1 VPIESESPRPPATG
15 TSAEDIAAK
24 SFPTARRGLD
34 AAAVHRY
41 LMEVAATLRDARRRE
56 DVLRARLE
64 DLERTD
70 RRQPVA
76 PLDEESLTAALGAET
91 VRVLQSAREASRE
104 IAAKAE
110 QRANALIADAES
122 ALAERSR
129 FAEEEAEALLSRA
142 RAMVQE
148 ARDAR
153 RRILTDLAER
163 RRTMQLQLEQLRA
176 GKETLSEIL
185 DGVSGSIFS
194 SMETVR
200 ARLEGAEQEARVSA
214 TAATAEDSD
223 DSDLRIDEP
232 PGLDEPTLSA
242 ELRASL
248 AGQRSRLGNEARR
261 SESSS
266 APSAHAKTQ
275 GIDELFARI
284 RESRQLEVAETR
296 KQMEAV
302 EREIYASLPPEISG
316 FSDLPTPPSSP
327 ARFDIEPPLE
337 PEPPVAASPLFSEV
351 EERREEPEPRPSI
364 SEDRR
369 EEPAPTP
376 PAAEERR
383 EERAPTPPAPE
394 RDPSPQAAVEAPEPA
409 SAMEEEHGDEP
420 DEGDDA
426 DEAEP
431 TLFEQRDDLLSPAAG
446 ELSRALKRS
455 LREEQNELLDAGRHL
470 KRTSDAV
477 ALLPGEKMTDRVA
490 SAVGSSLDAA
500 WRAGELFVDAVVGPS
515 QAGQTAGTLQR
526 NSEVADIGRALAEE
540 IVEPIRRR
548 MEAGLEHA
556 GSDDGAVNEAIG
568 SAFRDWRAGR
578 IDEVAGDYTHQ
589 VFARAIVHSSRAR
602 NSKVRW
608 LVDDGE
614 LECPDCDDNALAGP
628 AIAGSL
634 FPTGHSHPPVHSGCR
649 CILVPI
655 SR

>member
-1 VPIESESPRPPATG
+1 
-15 TSAEDIAAK
+15 
-24 SFPTARRGLD
+24 
-34 AAAVHRY
+34 
-41 LMEVAATLRDARRRE
+41 MEVAATLRDARRRE

-129 FAEEEAEALLSRA
+129 YAEAEAEALLARARAEATAYLESTKEQA

-163 RRTMQLQLEQLRA
+163 RRAMQLQLEQLRA

-185 DGVSGSIFS
+185 DGVSGSILS
-194 SMETVR
+194 AMDTVR

-214 TAATAEDSD
+214 GSATSEESD
-223 DSDLRIDEP
+223 DSDLRIEEAPDLDEP
-232 PGLDEPTLSA
+232 PISP

-248 AGQRSRLGNEARR
+248 AGEPSRFSGEGRR
-261 SESSS
+261 SDGSS
-266 APSAHAKTQ
+266 ASPAHAKTQ

-296 KQMEAV
+296 AQMEAV
-302 EREIYASLPPEISG
+302 EREIYAALPPDISG
-316 FSDLPTPPSSP
+316 LSGTGSLASPRYESGEPT
-327 ARFDIEPPLE
+327 RDY
-337 PEPPVAASPLFSEV
+337 PPV
-351 EERREEPEPRPSI
+351 
-364 SEDRR
+364 
-369 EEPAPTP
+369 PAPTP
-376 PAAEERR
+376 PSFPSVEEPAEE
-383 EERAPTPPAPE
+383 PPP
-394 RDPSPQAAVEAPEPA
+394 RPSVSAAIA
-409 SAMEEEHGDEP
+409 SAQVVVEEHEP
-420 DEGDDA
+420 ESSATEAHQDDA
-426 DEAEP
+426 EESEP
-431 TLFEQRDDLLSPAAG
+431 TLFDQRDDLLSPAAG

-455 LREEQNELLDAGRHL
+455 LRLEQNDLLDAGRHL
-470 KRTSDAV
+470 KKAADAV
-477 ALLPGEKMTDRVA
+477 ALLPGEQMTDRVA
-490 SAVGSSLDAA
+490 ASVGSSLDAA

-515 QAGQTAGTLQR
+515 QAGQTAGVLQR
-526 NSEVADIGRALAEE
+526 NSEVGDIGRALAEE

-578 IDEVAGDYTHQ
+578 IDEIAGDFTHR
-589 VFARAIVHSSRAR
+589 VFARAIVNSSRAR

-608 LVDDGE
+608 LVDDGDH
-614 LECPDCDDNALAGP
+614 ECPDCDDNALAGP

-634 FPTGHSHPPVHSGCR
+634 FPTGHSHPPVHPGCR

>member
-1 VPIESESPRPPATG
+1 
-15 TSAEDIAAK
+15 
-24 SFPTARRGLD
+24 
-34 AAAVHRY
+34 
-41 LMEVAATLRDARRRE
+41 MEVAATLRDARRRE

-129 FAEEEAEALLSRA
+129 YAEAEAEALLARARAEATAYLESTKEQA

-163 RRTMQLQLEQLRA
+163 RRAMQLQLEQLRV

-185 DGVSGSIFS
+185 DGVSGSILS
-194 SMETVR
+194 AMDTVR

-214 TAATAEDSD
+214 GSATSEESD
-223 DSDLRIDEP
+223 DGDLRIEEAPDLAEP
-232 PGLDEPTLSA
+232 PLSP

-248 AGQRSRLGNEARR
+248 AGEPSRFAGEGRR
-261 SESSS
+261 RQGSPAS
-266 APSAHAKTQ
+266 PAHAKTQ

-296 KQMEAV
+296 AQMEAV
-302 EREIYASLPPEISG
+302 EREIYAALPPDISG
-316 FSDLPTPPSSP
+316 LSGTGALASPRYESGEPT
-327 ARFDIEPPLE
+327 RDY
-337 PEPPVAASPLFSEV
+337 PPV
-351 EERREEPEPRPSI
+351 
-364 SEDRR
+364 
-369 EEPAPTP
+369 PAPTP
-376 PAAEERR
+376 ASFPSAEE
-383 EERAPTPPAPE
+383 PAE
-394 RDPSPQAAVEAPEPA
+394 QPSPRPNISAATA
-409 SAMEEEHGDEP
+409 SAQVVVEEHEP
-420 DEGDDA
+420 ESSGIEGHQDDA
-426 DEAEP
+426 EESEP
-431 TLFEQRDDLLSPAAG
+431 TLFDQRDDLLSPAAG

-455 LREEQNELLDAGRHL
+455 LRLEQNDLLDAGRHL
-470 KRTSDAV
+470 KNAADAV
-477 ALLPGEKMTDRVA
+477 ALLPGEQMTDRVA
-490 SAVGSSLDAA
+490 ASVGSSLDAA

-515 QAGQTAGTLQR
+515 QAGQKAGVLQR
-526 NSEVADIGRALAEE
+526 NSEVGDIGRALAEE

-578 IDEVAGDYTHQ
+578 IDEIAGDFTHR
-589 VFARAIVHSSRAR
+589 VFARAIVDSSRSR

-608 LVDDGE
+608 LVDDGD

-634 FPTGHSHPPVHSGCR
+634 FPTGHSHPPVHPGCR
-649 CILVPI
+649 CILVPS
-655 SR
+655 SRR

>member
-1 VPIESESPRPPATG
+1 
-15 TSAEDIAAK
+15 
-24 SFPTARRGLD
+24 LD

-76 PLDEESLTAALGAET
+76 PLDEESLTVALGAET

-129 FAEEEAEALLSRA
+129 FAEEEAEALLARARAEASAYLESTREQA

-148 ARDAR
+148 AREAR

-185 DGVSGSIFS
+185 DGVSGSIFA

-214 TAATAEDSD
+214 TSATAEDSD
-223 DSDLRIDEP
+223 DRDLRIDEAP
-232 PGLDEPTLSA
+232 DLDEPTLSA

-248 AGQRSRLGNEARR
+248 AGERTRFSSEGRRTEA
-261 SESSS
+261 SP
-266 APSAHAKTQ
+266 APSARAKTQ

-316 FSDLPTPPSSP
+316 FSDLTTSHSSSTLYDREPSPT
-327 ARFDIEPPLE
+327 
-337 PEPPVAASPLFSEV
+337 PEPPSPAPTLLQAAEDEPEEPPARPSAP
-351 EERREEPEPRPSI
+351 EERPEKPAPRPS
-364 SEDRR
+364 
-369 EEPAPTP
+369 
-376 PAAEERR
+376 
-383 EERAPTPPAPE
+383 APE
-394 RDPSPQAAVEAPEPA
+394 VTSPPQASV
-409 SAMEEEHGDEP
+409 DEP
-420 DEGDDA
+420 ESMSA
-426 DEAEP
+426 DEDQAEGADEIEP
-431 TLFEQRDDLLSPAAG
+431 TLFDQRDDLLSPAAG

-455 LREEQNELLDAGRHL
+455 LRDEQNELLDAGRHL
-470 KRTSDAV
+470 KKAGDAV
-477 ALLPGEKMTDRVA
+477 TLVPGEKMTERVA
-490 SAVGSSLDAA
+490 AAVGSSLDAA

-608 LVDDGE
+608 LVDDGD

-634 FPTGHSHPPVHSGCR
+634 FPTGHSHPPVHPGCR

>member
-1 VPIESESPRPPATG
+1 
-15 TSAEDIAAK
+15 
-24 SFPTARRGLD
+24 
-34 AAAVHRY
+34 
-41 LMEVAATLRDARRRE
+41 MEVAATLRDARRRE

-64 DLERTD
+64 DLERID

-129 FAEEEAEALLSRA
+129 FAETEAEALLARARAEAAEYLESTKEQA

-153 RRILTDLAER
+153 RRILTDLSER

-185 DGVSGSIFS
+185 DGVSGSIFA

-200 ARLEGAEQEARVSA
+200 ARLDGAEQEARVSA
-214 TAATAEDSD
+214 GAATAEESD
-223 DSDLRIDEP
+223 DRDLRIDEAP
-232 PGLDEPTLSA
+232 DLDEPTLSA

-248 AGQRSRLGNEARR
+248 SGERSRFSAEGRPSEAG
-261 SESSS
+261 

-316 FSDLPTPPSSP
+316 FSDLSTSPSPSTIYASERVEVADKTQTP
-327 ARFDIEPPLE
+327 
-337 PEPPVAASPLFSEV
+337 
-351 EERREEPEPRPSI
+351 
-364 SEDRR
+364 
-369 EEPAPTP
+369 EPAPAAPPP
-376 PAAEERR
+376 PADSIAPVAPTGPVPTSYATEERG
-383 EERAPTPPAPE
+383 ERPAPAMSE
-394 RDPSPQAAVEAPEPA
+394 PAANPASQAAPEPA
-409 SAMEEEHGDEP
+409 ASL
-420 DEGDDA
+420 DEGQPDVTA
-426 DEAEP
+426 EREHAGEEAEEAEP
-431 TLFEQRDDLLSPAAG
+431 TLFDQRDDLLSPAAG

-470 KRTSDAV
+470 KKTSDAV
-477 ALLPGEKMTDRVA
+477 VLVPGEKMTDRVA
-490 SAVGSSLDAA
+490 TAVGSSLDAA

-526 NSEVADIGRALAEE
+526 NSEVSDIGRALAEE

-608 LVDDGE
+608 LVDDGD

-634 FPTGHSHPPVHSGCR
+634 FPTGHSHPPVHPGCR

>member
-1 VPIESESPRPPATG
+1 
-15 TSAEDIAAK
+15 
-24 SFPTARRGLD
+24 
-34 AAAVHRY
+34 
-41 LMEVAATLRDARRRE
+41 
-56 DVLRARLE
+56 LRARLE

-129 FAEEEAEALLSRA
+129 YAEAEAEALLARARAEATAYLESTKEQA

-163 RRTMQLQLEQLRA
+163 RRAMQLQLEQLRA

-185 DGVSGSIFS
+185 DGVSGSILTA
-194 SMETVR
+194 METVR

-214 TAATAEDSD
+214 GSATSDVSD
-223 DSDLRIDEP
+223 DSDLRIEEAPDLDEP
-232 PGLDEPTLSA
+232 PLSP

-248 AGQRSRLGNEARR
+248 AGEPSRFASEGRR
-261 SESSS
+261 SEGSPASS
-266 APSAHAKTQ
+266 ARAKTQ

-296 KQMEAV
+296 AQMEAV
-302 EREIYASLPPEISG
+302 EREIYAALPPDISG
-316 FSDLPTPPSSP
+316 LSGTGSLASSALYDSGEPT
-327 ARFDIEPPLE
+327 RDY
-337 PEPPVAASPLFSEV
+337 PPV
-351 EERREEPEPRPSI
+351 
-364 SEDRR
+364 
-369 EEPAPTP
+369 PAPTP
-376 PAAEERR
+376 TSFPSAEE
-383 EERAPTPPAPE
+383 PAGQPSG
-394 RDPSPQAAVEAPEPA
+394 RPNTSAATASPQVVV
-409 SAMEEEHGDEP
+409 EEHEP
-420 DEGDDA
+420 ESVAIEGHPDDA
-426 DEAEP
+426 EESEP
-431 TLFEQRDDLLSPAAG
+431 TLFDQRDDLLSPAAG

-455 LREEQNELLDAGRHL
+455 LRLEQNDLLDAGRHL
-470 KRTSDAV
+470 KNAADAV
-477 ALLPGEKMTDRVA
+477 ALLPSEHMTDRVA
-490 SAVGSSLDAA
+490 ASVGSSLDAA

-515 QAGQTAGTLQR
+515 QAGQTAGVLQR
-526 NSEVADIGRALAEE
+526 NSEVGDIGRALAEE

-556 GSDDGAVNEAIG
+556 GSDDGAINEAIG

-578 IDEVAGDYTHQ
+578 IDEIAGDFTHR
-589 VFARAIVHSSRAR
+589 VFARAIVNSSRAR
-602 NSKVRW
+602 NSKLRW
-608 LVDDGE
+608 LVDDGD

-634 FPTGHSHPPVHSGCR
+634 FPTGHSHPPVHPGCR

>member
-1 VPIESESPRPPATG
+1 
-15 TSAEDIAAK
+15 
-24 SFPTARRGLD
+24 
-34 AAAVHRY
+34 
-41 LMEVAATLRDARRRE
+41 
-56 DVLRARLE
+56 
-64 DLERTD
+64 
-70 RRQPVA
+70 
-76 PLDEESLTAALGAET
+76 
-91 VRVLQSAREASRE
+91 VLQSAREASRE

-129 FAEEEAEALLSRA
+129 FAEEEAEALLARARAEASAYLESTREQA

-185 DGVSGSIFS
+185 DGVSGSIFA

-214 TAATAEDSD
+214 TGATAMDSD
-223 DSDLRIDEP
+223 DRDLRIDEAP
-232 PGLDEPTLSA
+232 DLDGPTLSA

-248 AGQRSRLGNEARR
+248 AGERTRFSSEGRR
-261 SESSS
+261 TEP
-266 APSAHAKTQ
+266 APSARAKTQ

-316 FSDLPTPPSSP
+316 FSDLTTSPSSTLYD
-327 ARFDIEPPLE
+327 REPSPT
-337 PEPPVAASPLFSEV
+337 PEPPSPAPTLFQAAEDEP
-351 EERREEPEPRPSI
+351 EERPEEPLARPSAP
-364 SEDRR
+364 EERP
-369 EEPAPTP
+369 EEPAPRPPSAPEVTP
-376 PAAEERR
+376 P
-383 EERAPTPPAPE
+383 
-394 RDPSPQAAVEAPEPA
+394 PQASVDEPEPV
-409 SAMEEEHGDEP
+409 SAGDE
-420 DEGDDA
+420 DQAEDA
-426 DEAEP
+426 DEIEP
-431 TLFEQRDDLLSPAAG
+431 TLFDQRDDLLSPAAG

-470 KRTSDAV
+470 KKASDAV
-477 ALLPGEKMTDRVA
+477 TLVPGEKMTERVA
-490 SAVGSSLDAA
+490 TAVGSSLDAA

-526 NSEVADIGRALAEE
+526 NSEVTDIGRALAEE

-556 GSDDGAVNEAIG
+556 GSDDGAVNEAVG

-608 LVDDGE
+608 LVDDGD

-634 FPTGHSHPPVHSGCR
+634 FPTGHSHPPVHPGCR

>member
-1 VPIESESPRPPATG
+1 
-15 TSAEDIAAK
+15 
-24 SFPTARRGLD
+24 
-34 AAAVHRY
+34 
-41 LMEVAATLRDARRRE
+41 MEVAATLRDARRRE

-76 PLDEESLTAALGAET
+76 PLDEESLTVALGAET
-91 VRVLQSAREASRE
+91 VRVLQSAREASRD

-129 FAEEEAEALLSRA
+129 FAEQEAEALLQRARVEASAYLESTREQA
-142 RAMVQE
+142 RAMVQD
-148 ARDAR
+148 AREAR
-153 RRILTDLAER
+153 RRILTDLADR

-194 SMETVR
+194 TIEAVR
-200 ARLEGAEQEARVSA
+200 GRIEGAEQEARISA
-214 TAATAEDSD
+214 GSARSEETD

-232 PGLDEPTLSA
+232 PLLDEPPLSA

-248 AGQRSRLGNEARR
+248 AGESSRFANDDRR
-261 SESSS
+261 GEESSESSS
-266 APSAHAKTQ
+266 HAKTQ
-275 GIDELFARI
+275 GIDALFARI

-296 KQMEAV
+296 AQMEAV
-302 EREIYASLPPEISG
+302 EREIYAGLPPEISG
-316 FSDLPTPPSSP
+316 LSGTGSLASSTAYESDEALRHEPGPPIGQDPPAPPSSP
-327 ARFDIEPPLE
+327 TTEERAEYRSPSPTR
-337 PEPPVAASPLFSEV
+337 PEVAAPVAAEV
-351 EERREEPEPRPSI
+351 EESEPLPATI
-364 SEDRR
+364 EDH
-369 EEPAPTP
+369 E
-376 PAAEERR
+376 
-383 EERAPTPPAPE
+383 
-394 RDPSPQAAVEAPEPA
+394 DDVEG
-409 SAMEEEHGDEP
+409 S
-420 DEGDDA
+420 
-426 DEAEP
+426 EP
-431 TLFEQRDDLLSPAAG
+431 TLFDQRDDLLSPAAG

-455 LREEQNELLDAGRHL
+455 LRLEQNDLLDAGRNL
-470 KRTSDAV
+470 KRSDDAV
-477 ALLPGEKMTDRVA
+477 SLLPGEQMTDRVA
-490 SAVGSSLDAA
+490 AAVGSSLDAA

-515 QAGQTAGTLQR
+515 QAGQTAGSLQR
-526 NSEVADIGRALAEE
+526 NSEVTDIGRALAEE

-556 GSDDGAVNEAIG
+556 SGESGAVNEAIG
-568 SAFRDWRAGR
+568 SAFRDWRASR
-578 IDEVAGDYTHQ
+578 IDEIAGDYTHR
-589 VFARAIVHSSRAR
+589 VFARAIVNSSRAR

-608 LVDDGE
+608 LVDDGD
-614 LECPDCDDNALAGP
+614 LACPDCDDNALAGP

>member
-1 VPIESESPRPPATG
+1 
-15 TSAEDIAAK
+15 
-24 SFPTARRGLD
+24 
-34 AAAVHRY
+34 
-41 LMEVAATLRDARRRE
+41 MEVAATLRDARRRE

-129 FAEEEAEALLSRA
+129 FAEEESEALLARARAEASAYLESTKEQA

-185 DGVSGSIFS
+185 DGVSGSIFA

-214 TAATAEDSD
+214 TGATAEDSD
-223 DSDLRIDEP
+223 DRDLRIDEAP
-232 PGLDEPTLSA
+232 DLDEPTLSA

-248 AGQRSRLGNEARR
+248 AGERARFA
-261 SESSS
+261 SEGRRTETSP
-266 APSAHAKTQ
+266 APTAHAKTQ

-316 FSDLPTPPSSP
+316 FSDLTTSPSSSTLYD
-327 ARFDIEPPLE
+327 REPPPA
-337 PEPPVAASPLFSEV
+337 PEPPSPAPTLFPAV
-351 EERREEPEPRPSI
+351 EEEPKEPTSRPPAT
-364 SEDRR
+364 EVRP
-369 EEPAPTP
+369 EEPAPRPSSPDATP
-376 PAAEERR
+376 PPQASRDEPEPVSASDEDQAEDAEEI
-383 EERAPTPPAPE
+383 EE
-394 RDPSPQAAVEAPEPA
+394 V
-409 SAMEEEHGDEP
+409 
-420 DEGDDA
+420 
-426 DEAEP
+426 EP
-431 TLFEQRDDLLSPAAG
+431 TLFDQRDDLLSPAAG

-470 KRTSDAV
+470 KKISDAV
-477 ALLPGEKMTDRVA
+477 TLIPGEKMTERVA
-490 SAVGSSLDAA
+490 TAVGSSLDAA

-548 MEAGLEHA
+548 MEAGLDHA

-608 LVDDGE
+608 LVDDGD
-614 LECPDCDDNALAGP
+614 LECPDCEDNALAGP

-634 FPTGHSHPPVHSGCR
+634 FPTGHSHPPVHPGCR

>member
-1 VPIESESPRPPATG
+1 
-15 TSAEDIAAK
+15 
-24 SFPTARRGLD
+24 
-34 AAAVHRY
+34 
-41 LMEVAATLRDARRRE
+41 MEVAATLRDARRRE

-129 FAEEEAEALLSRA
+129 FAEAEAEALLARARAEASAYLESTKEQA

-153 RRILTDLAER
+153 KRILTDLAER

-194 SMETVR
+194 TMETVR
-200 ARLEGAEQEARVSA
+200 ARLEGAETEARVSA
-214 TAATAEDSD
+214 GSATSEVSD
-223 DSDLRIDEP
+223 DRDLRIDEAP
-232 PGLDEPTLSA
+232 LLDEPPISP

-248 AGQRSRLGNEARR
+248 AGEPSRFASEDRR
-261 SESSS
+261 SEAS
-266 APSAHAKTQ
+266 PAHAKTQ

-296 KQMEAV
+296 AQMEAV
-302 EREIYASLPPEISG
+302 EREIYAALPPEISG
-316 FSDLPTPPSSP
+316 LSGTGSLGSPTRHESDLPP
-327 ARFDIEPPLE
+327 ARISLDEPTRQIPVVDAS
-337 PEPPVAASPLFSEV
+337 PEPQPPPPTVSIAAPPARAVV
-351 EERREEPEPRPSI
+351 EEREPDSVS
-364 SEDRR
+364 SEDN
-369 EEPAPTP
+369 
-376 PAAEERR
+376 
-383 EERAPTPPAPE
+383 
-394 RDPSPQAAVEAPEPA
+394 
-409 SAMEEEHGDEP
+409 P
-420 DEGDDA
+420 DEN
-426 DEAEP
+426 EESEP
-431 TLFEQRDDLLSPAAG
+431 TLFDQRDDLLSPAAG

-455 LREEQNELLDAGRHL
+455 LRLEQNELLDAGRHL
-470 KRTSDAV
+470 KRSSDAIT
-477 ALLPGEKMTDRVA
+477 LLPGEQMTERVA
-490 SAVGSSLDAA
+490 ASVGSSLDAA
-500 WRAGELFVDAVVGPS
+500 WRAGEVFVDGVVGPS
-515 QAGQTAGTLQR
+515 QAGQTAGVLQR

-548 MEAGLEHA
+548 MEAGLEHS
-556 GSDDGAVNEAIG
+556 GSDDLAVNEAIG
-568 SAFRDWRAGR
+568 SAFRDWRASR
-578 IDEVAGDYTHQ
+578 VDDVAGDYTHR

-608 LVDDGE
+608 LVDDGD

-634 FPTGHSHPPVHSGCR
+634 FPTGHSHPPVHPGCR